1 MHFGIINDIFNK
13 IFHQAMEGMDRKIE
27 KKGIDKKYY
36 WIGGISLIILLA
48 FIKIIFGDS
57 SSKLNIDTERITI
70 REVIFD
76 KYQDYISVNGTV
88 EPIKTIYL
96 DAIEGGRVEEI
107 LIEEGNM
114 VKKGDVIIR
123 LSNTN
128 LLLEISNNEAT
139 VARAINDLKAT
150 QINLENQK
158 IASETRILDLQ
169 YQLLKL
175 KRTFEQYNSLIKSN
189 HISKEEY
196 EYASEQ
202 YELTVKQL
210 ELQKQKYHHD
220 SLYMI
225 SRIRADEES
234 IRRMQNNLELVRG
247 RLDNLDIKAPVDG
260 ELATLNPE
268 IGEVVNHG
276 SRIGTIN
283 ILDSYKMRVDIDEH
297 YIARINRGLKGD
309 FEFAADT
316 HHLIITKVYPEVR
329 SGTFVVDM
337 EFTSDIPS
345 QIRIGQTA
353 RIRLE
358 LGAAEDALLLAK
370 GGFYQSTGG
379 QWVYVVNESGNL
391 AVKRDI
397 RIGRQNPRYYEVLE
411 GLQAGEKVIV
421 SNYDNFGNM
430 DKLILKNSE

>member
-1 MHFGIINDIFNK
+1 
-13 IFHQAMEGMDRKIE
+13 MEGMDRKIE
-27 KKGIDKKYY
+27 KKGIDKKYI

-48 FIKIIFGDS
+48 FIRIFFGDT

-107 LIEEGNM
+107 LIDEGNM
-114 VKKGDVIIR
+114 VKKGDVIIK

-175 KRTFEQYNSLIKSN
+175 KRTFEQYNSLIKNN

-196 EYASEQ
+196 EYAREQ
-202 YELTVKQL
+202 YELTIKQL
-210 ELQKQKYHHD
+210 ELQKEKYHHD
-220 SLYMI
+220 SIYMI

-247 RLDNLDIKAPVDG
+247 RLENLDIKAPVDG

-309 FEFAADT
+309 FEFAGDN
-316 HHLIITKVYPEVR
+316 HHLIITKVYPEVK
-329 SGTFVVDM
+329 SGIFAVDM

-358 LGAAEDALLLAK
+358 LGAAEEALLLPK

-379 QWVYVVNESGNL
+379 QWVYVVNESGSL
-391 AVKRDI
+391 AVKRNI

-411 GLQAGEKVIV
+411 GLEAGEKVIV
-421 SNYDNFGNM
+421 SNYDNFGDI
-430 DKLILKNSE
+430 DKLILKKSE

>member
-1 MHFGIINDIFNK
+1 
-13 IFHQAMEGMDRKIE
+13 MEGMDRKIE
-27 KKGIDKKYY
+27 KKGIDRKYY
-36 WIGGISLIILLA
+36 WIGGISLLLLLA
-48 FIKIIFGDS
+48 FIKIIFGDT
-57 SSKLNIDTERITI
+57 SSKLNVDTEKITI
-70 REVIFD
+70 REVVYD

-96 DAIEGGRVEEI
+96 DAIEGGRVEEL
-107 LIEEGNM
+107 LIDEGNM
-114 VKKGDVIIR
+114 VQKGDVILR

-139 VARAINDLKAT
+139 VSRAINDLKAT

-158 IASETRILDLQ
+158 INSETRILDLQ
-169 YQLLKL
+169 YQLLQL
-175 KRTFEQYNSLIKSN
+175 KRTVEQNNLLIKGN

-196 EYASEQ
+196 EYAMEQ
-202 YELTVKQL
+202 YELTIKQL
-210 ELQKQKYHHD
+210 ELQKQKYQHD
-220 SLYMI
+220 SLYMR

-234 IRRMQNNLELVRG
+234 IRRMQKNLELVSD
-247 RLDNLDIKAPVDG
+247 RLENLYIKAPVNG
-260 ELATLNPE
+260 ELASLNPE
-268 IGEVVNHG
+268 IGEVVSHG

-283 ILDSYKMRVDIDEH
+283 ILDSYKMRVEIDEH

-309 FEFAADT
+309 FAFAGNN

-329 SGTFVVDM
+329 NGTFTVDM
-337 EFTSDIPS
+337 EFTSNIPS

-358 LGAAEDALLLAK
+358 LGATEDALLLPK

-379 QWVYVVNESGNL
+379 QWVYVLAESGNQ
-391 AVKRDI
+391 AVKREI
-397 RIGRQNPRYYEVLE
+397 RIGRQNPRYYEVIE
-411 GLQAGEKVIV
+411 GLQQGEKVII

-430 DKLILKNSE
+430 DKLILKDSK

>member
-1 MHFGIINDIFNK
+1 
-13 IFHQAMEGMDRKIE
+13 MEGMDRKIE

-48 FIKIIFGDS
+48 FIKIIFGDTS
-57 SSKLNIDTERITI
+57 SRLNIDTDRITI

-107 LIEEGNM
+107 IIDEGNM
-114 VKKGDVIIR
+114 VKQGDAIIR

-175 KRTFEQYNSLIKSN
+175 KRTYDQYNSLIEN
-189 HISKEEY
+189 HHISKEEY
-196 EYASEQ
+196 EYAGEQ
-202 YELTVKQL
+202 YELTIKQL

-225 SRIRADEES
+225 SRIKADEES
-234 IRRMQNNLELVRG
+234 IKRMQNNLELVRG
-247 RLDNLDIKAPVDG
+247 RLENLDIKAPVEG

-268 IGEVVNHG
+268 IGEVVSYG

-283 ILDSYKMRVDIDEH
+283 ILDSYKMRVEIDEH

-309 FEFAADT
+309 FEFAGDT
-316 HHLIITKVYPEVR
+316 HYLNITKVYPEVS
-329 SGTFVVDM
+329 SGTFAVDM

-358 LGAAEDALLLAK
+358 LGAAEDALLLPK

-379 QWVYVVNESGNL
+379 QWVYVVDKSGNL
-391 AVKRDI
+391 AVKREI

-411 GLQAGEKVIV
+411 GLQPGEKVIV